1 MGTTSPIEK
10 TRLAIAGC
18 GRMGRLH
25 AERIL
30 TDGRGQVVAIC
41 DHNRTMSGS
50 LRRDLAPDCEVFEDL
65 SQILDAEL
73 ADAIVICS
81 PTKSHFEQATACL
94 NRGLHVLCEK
104 PLATS
109 RDEILS
115 LIHLSQTSGRHLMI
129 GYQRRFSTI
138 YRTLRRE
145 VLSGRWGK
153 VRAVHS
159 HNIENWQSTV
169 GGTWRDDPDVNPGGF
184 IGDAGSH
191 KIDIVFFVTGL
202 TPRELFAR
210 TDNCGS
216 HVEVTA
222 SVSGMLSDDVPV
234 TMDFIGCAS
243 HFAELLHICCTEADL
258 IVRGESLTVGRNER
272 VEPISEMEPESIPI
286 VAFLDVIR
294 DGGANDAPPACALPV
309 FDFTQAI
316 LRSGRSGQTVAIRQ

>member
-1 MGTTSPIEK
+1 METLPPSEK
-10 TRLAIAGC
+10 TRLAIVGC

-30 TDGRGQVVAIC
+30 TDGRGKVVAIC

-50 LRRDLAPDCEVFEDL
+50 LRRDLAPDCDIFEDL
-65 SQILDAEL
+65 GQILDAGV
-73 ADAIVICS
+73 ADAVVICS
-81 PTKSHFEQATACL
+81 PTKSHYEQSIACL
-94 NRGLHVLCEK
+94 DRGLHVLCEK

-109 RDEILS
+109 REEILA
-115 LIHLSQTSGRHLMI
+115 LVDKSQAASRHLMI

-145 VLSGRWGK
+145 ILSGRWGK

-159 HNIENWQSTV
+159 HNIENWQSTI
-169 GGTWRDDPDVNPGGF
+169 GGTWRDDPAVNPGGF

-202 TPRELFAR
+202 APLELFAR

-216 HVEVTA
+216 NVEVTA
-222 SVSGMLSDDVPV
+222 SVSGLLSENVPV

-243 HFAELLHICCTEADL
+243 HFAELLHIACTEADL

-272 VEPISEMEPESIPI
+272 VEPISDLEPESNPI
-286 VAFLDVIR
+286 VGFLDVIR
-294 DGGANDAPPACALPV
+294 DGSANAAPPDCALPV

-316 LRSGRSGQTVAIRQ
+316 LRSGRTGQSEAIGT